1 MKAIARTSTRAG
13 FSLIELL
20 VAMAILA
27 VMILFLMLGQG
38 LSIGRS
44 DDAARKSDFA
54 KMKVAF
60 EDYYNDKGCYP
71 NPALMRNCGSSDL
84 APYMAK
90 IPCEPRTRRPYAYYK
105 DASCKWYGL
114 FTTLADTKD
123 PVSATLGCSP
133 NCGVTG
139 YDFNY
144 VQTNGSKPLTLLIP
158 IVNGDPSGWG
168 SGGPGGGGT
177 PTPTPGASSTPS
189 PSPTPSA
196 TPHIGRFACDPNGL
210 CNAYDDPIGKGC
222 PITFDDPEV
231 CQAACANQANRC
243 MQ

>member
-1 MKAIARTSTRAG
+1 MRVTAKHSTKRRG
-13 FSLIELL
+13 FTLIELL
-20 VAMAILA
+20 AAMAILA

-38 LSIGRS
+38 LSIARS

-71 NPALMRNCGSSDL
+71 DPALVRNCGSSDL
-84 APYMAK
+84 APYLAK
-90 IPCEPRTRRPYAYYK
+90 VPCEPRTRRPYAYYK
-105 DASCKWYGL
+105 ESSCKWYGL
-114 FTTLADTKD
+114 FTTLSDSKD

-133 NCGVTG
+133 NCGITG

-144 VQTNGSKPLTLLIP
+144 VQTNGAKPLTVVIP

-168 SGGPGGGGT
+168 GGGPGGGSNPSPT
-177 PTPTPGASSTPS
+177 PNATPVPTPTP
-189 PSPTPSA
+189 
-196 TPHIGRFACDPNGL
+196 HIGLYACDPNGL

-222 PITFDDPEV
+222 PITFDDPTV
-231 CQAACANQANRC
+231 CQTACATVANRC
-243 MQ
+243 AQ